1 MSNEHNQ
8 STVARRASAAG
19 TGRGTRRGT
28 SSFHAYWK
36 YKYLT
41 LLFLPAVV
49 YYIVFHYIPI
59 YGVIIAFKSYKFSL
73 GILGSPWVGLEHF
86 KDLFAVPSFWQ
97 VFRNTLII
105 SLYKFIFGFPIPI
118 IFALLLNEIRRAFFK
133 KVVQTVSYFPHFL
146 SWVVLAGM
154 AVSFLSPSS
163 GPVNLIMQAMGMKPI
178 YFLGN
183 PEWFRTVLVASDIWK
198 ELGWSTIVYLAAIA
212 GVNPELYE
220 TATVD
225 GAGRLQRVW
234 SVTLPAM
241 TPVITIML
249 IFAVGRLVSD
259 DFDQVYN
266 LLNPAVLGVGDV
278 LGTYTYRMGLVNM
291 EYSFATAVG
300 LFRNIIA
307 FVLILMANY
316 IAKKINDYGLW

>member
-1 MSNEHNQ
+1 MTNETHSPAVRTQ
-8 STVARRASAAG
+8 RATVQRF
-19 TGRGTRRGT
+19 T

-41 LLFLPAVV
+41 LLFLPAIV
-49 YYIVFHYIPI
+49 YYVVFHYIPI

-73 GILGSPWVGLEHF
+73 GIWGSPWIGLEHF
-86 KDLFAVPSFWQ
+86 RDLFAVPSFWQ
-97 VFRNTLII
+97 VFRNTLLI
-105 SLYKFIFGFPIPI
+105 SSYKFVFGFPIPI
-118 IFALLLNEIRRAFFK
+118 VFALLLNEIRQAYFK
-133 KVVQTVSYFPHFL
+133 RFVQTVSYFPHFL

-154 AVSFLSPSS
+154 AIAFLSPSS
-163 GPVNLIMQAMGMKPI
+163 GPVNLVLQALGMKPI

-220 TATVD
+220 AATVD
-225 GAGRLQRVW
+225 GAGRFQRVW

-249 IFAVGRLVSD
+249 IFAVGRLISD

-300 LFRNIIA
+300 LFRNLIA
-307 FVLILMANY
+307 FALILAANY